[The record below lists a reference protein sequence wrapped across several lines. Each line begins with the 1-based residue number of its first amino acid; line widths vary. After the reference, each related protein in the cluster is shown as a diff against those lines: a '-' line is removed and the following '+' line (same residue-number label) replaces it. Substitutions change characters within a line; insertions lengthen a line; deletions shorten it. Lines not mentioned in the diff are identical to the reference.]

1 MPETPPH
8 PPSPMDEPDQDAL
21 PLVAPCREL
30 EFTAPLR
37 WLRLGWQDLRRA
49 PAASLSYGAFLVA
62 FAYVVTYL
70 LVTTGNHVM
79 LFSLLTGFVIV
90 GPVLAFS
97 LYDISCQLDRGR
109 RPTLGHCFLESRR
122 HLGNEL
128 LFAVLLII
136 ILLIWARAASMIH
149 VFFPTDAAAGNPWM
163 QYAAFLGVGSAVGA
177 LFAGFTFAVSAFAL
191 PMMMERKVDIVTA
204 ALTSINAVV
213 RNKAAMAL
221 WGAIIVG
228 GVVVGFATAFLGLAL
243 VMPVIGHAT
252 WHAYRDAI
260 QADAFPAIR
269 EDESP

>member
-1 MPETPPH
+1 MPNNPPH
-8 PPSPMDEPDQDAL
+8 PSSPMEENDQDAL
-21 PLVAPCREL
+21 PLVAPCRQL

-37 WLRLGWQDLRRA
+37 WLRLGWRDVKRA

-70 LVTTGNHVM
+70 LVTTGNHVL
-79 LFSLLTGFVIV
+79 LFSLLTGFVII

-136 ILLIWARAASMIH
+136 ILMIWARAASMIH
-149 VFFPTDAAAGNPWM
+149 VFFPTDGAEGGWM
-163 QYAAFLGVGSAVGA
+163 AYAAFLGVGTAVGA

-204 ALTSINAVV
+204 ALTSINAVL

-221 WGAIIVG
+221 WGAIIVAS
-228 GVVVGFATAFLGLAL
+228 VVIGFGTAFIALAL
-243 VMPVIGHAT
+243 LMPVIGHAT
-252 WHAYRDAI
+252 WHAYRDTI
-260 QADAFPAIR
+260 DASIFPAIR
-269 EDESP
+269 EDEVV